1 MTSAEQQA
9 LAQARARIEH
19 NLAEISA
26 LARDGRLPPAFFF
39 GRFLALALESL
50 DAMGGAVWSAEDSN
64 TERVADLAFGSAGY
78 DDPRQKVW
86 IEKVLGHVLA
96 TGKPCIVAVQDQA
109 PDGGSDAV
117 GNSVPHPFFYTP
129 VALGGRVR
137 MILQIWLKQAGDP
150 RSYSDIAAF
159 LGGLAQQAATYL
171 LGAEQVALRQEQARH
186 RQMLSMQEAML
197 GELEPK
203 ILMTVAANY
212 LVDLLP
218 CALGAVLQRKGAKW
232 QLVAASNQETVDA
245 AADQSRALARLASV
259 LPESLEPKVCPAEGD
274 PAPEDLTRALEAAG
288 YRGMA
293 WCHLRPSKNAP
304 HSAVI
309 LACWHDEPTNPT
321 ASVGTM
327 TWLTAQL
334 ARSLDAATH
343 FHHMP
348 FRHATSA
355 AGRVLRAWQHGRRRR
370 VFAWVIAPVLVL
382 LGALLFPV
390 PYKIKAD
397 CAVVPAQTATVVAET
412 EGKIVDVAVAEGE
425 SVSAGQLLARLE
437 DTDYATQLAAS
448 QQQLSRHRVEAA
460 RAQALGNEPE
470 RKIAELASRREEH
483 NIRRLEYLR
492 ARTELRS
499 PIEGVVLTRGIQQRA
514 GEAMEKGKV
523 LCEVGSSGAYEL
535 QLDLRQQDLGPLLR
549 ALSEGRPLPVDF
561 ILHADARQT
570 LRGEFS
576 GALQVSQLPVP
587 RANQTVFLAR
597 LPFPDGAPDGGVKA
611 GYTGKAS
618 VSLGRRPWGL
628 VLVQPFLQYWRMNW
642 SL

>member
-9 LAQARARIEH
+9 FAQARAKIERD
-19 NLAEISA
+19 LAEIAELVRNSS
-26 LARDGRLPPAFFF
+26 LAPAEFFQ
-39 GRFLALALESL
+39 RFLVLSL
-50 DAMGGAVWSAEDSN
+50 DAVDAMGGAIWMVSEGQGR
-64 TERVADLAFGSAGY
+64 RVAEISFSSCGY
-78 DDPRQKVW
+78 DLPQQKEWVDR
-86 IEKVLGHVLA
+86 VLGCAVSS
-96 TGKPCIVAVQDQA
+96 GKPCIVAVQDQPPHA
-109 PDGGSDAV
+109 PDAV
-117 GNSVPHPFFYTP
+117 GNTVPYPFFYAP
-129 VALGGRVR
+129 IIAGGKVCAV
-137 MILQIWLKQAGDP
+137 LQVWLKQAGDP

-159 LGGLAQQAATYL
+159 LGGLAQQAATFL
-171 LGAEQVALRQEQARH
+171 LGAEQVTLRQEHVRH

-203 ILMTVAANY
+203 ILMTIAANY

-245 AADQSRALARLASV
+245 AADQSRALAQLASA
-259 LPESLEPKVCPAEGD
+259 LPESLEPKLCPAEGA
-274 PAPEDLTRALEAAG
+274 PAPEDITRALEKAG
-288 YRGMA
+288 YRGLA
-293 WCHLRPSKNAP
+293 WCHLRPSKKAP
-304 HSAVI
+304 PSAVL
-309 LACWHDEPTNPT
+309 LACWHDEPTNPP

-327 TWLTAQL
+327 SWVTAQL

-355 AGRVLRAWQHGRRRR
+355 AGRILRAWQHGRRRR

-397 CAVVPAQTATVVAET
+397 CAVVPAHTATVVAET

-425 SVSAGQLLARLE
+425 TVRAGQLLARLE
-437 DTDYATQLAAS
+437 DTDYAAQLAAS

-470 RKIAELASRREEH
+470 RKMAELAARREEH

-492 ARTELRS
+492 ARTELRA
-499 PIEGVVLTRGIQQRA
+499 PIDGVVLTRGIQQRA
-514 GEAMEKGKV
+514 GEALEKGKV
-523 LCEVGSSGAYEL
+523 FCEVGSSGNYEL

-549 ALSEGRPLPVDF
+549 ALAEGRPLPVDF
-561 ILHADARQT
+561 ILHAHARQT
-570 LRGEFS
+570 LSGELS

-587 RANQTVFLAR
+587 RANETVFLAR
-597 LPFPDGAPDGGVKA
+597 LPFLEGAPEGGLKA

-618 VSLGRRPWGL
+618 VSLGRRPWGFL
-628 VLVQPFLQYWRMNW
+628 LVQPFLHYWRMNW
-642 SL
+642 GL